1 MMSNKS
7 YNINVILLYVLLFME
22 VIYFTNFGHV
32 EFLTSYI
39 MLDDISS
46 VMHVV
51 KHAKFTIFN

>member
-1 MMSNKS
+1 MMNNKS

-22 VIYFTNFGHV
+22 VIYFTNFGYV

-39 MLDDISS
+39 MLYDISS

-51 KHAKFTIFN
+51 KHA